1 MGCHEPERGLFCVSN
16 GKMGTTNYWRRAMQ
30 NIPVRTVF
38 DVITDFLATEP
49 SPQEI
54 INYFLPDDLQERADD
69 LLDRNG
75 EDLLTPEEREE
86 LHKFLSADT
95 MFSLLKTKMKL
106 KLKKQFE

>member
-1 MGCHEPERGLFCVSN
+1 MLKAP
-16 GKMGTTNYWRRAMQ
+16 T
-30 NIPVRTVF
+30 RTVF

-54 INYFLPDDLQERADD
+54 IAYHLPDDLQERADY
-69 LLDRNG
+69 LAGRNG

-86 LHKFLSADT
+86 LNEFLNADQ

-106 KLKKQFE
+106 KLKKQSDEYQQ